1 MAEKSFFHEPALLHE
16 AIEILNPQPGSVMLD
31 ATVGGG
37 GDSSAIAE
45 RISPGGTLIAIDR
58 DAEAVQAA
66 EERLRR
72 FQNMVNIRVYHS
84 DFLNLSTVLTNYPLL
99 NGALFDLGVSS
110 HQLDSERGFSFMR
123 DEPLDMRMDQSKGFT
138 AADLLAS
145 MTEQELWRVLRE
157 NGEERW
163 ARAISRSI
171 IARRSSGEPILTTGE
186 LAKVVMNAVPRKYWP
201 GNIHVATRTFQ
212 SIRRIVNDE
221 ANQLTI
227 GLKTVIDHLAPG
239 GRLAVISF
247 HSLEDRVVKRMFAD
261 AAGRSASPPRSS
273 PAALLNVDE
282 INPVLR
288 LITRKPIT
296 ITQAETERNPRSR
309 SAVLRAGEK
318 LPH

>member
-1 MAEKSFFHEPALLHE
+1 
-16 AIEILNPQPGSVMLD
+16 MLD
-31 ATVGGG
+31 ATAGGG

-123 DEPLDMRMDQSKGFT
+123 DEQLDMRMDSSKGFT
-138 AADLLAS
+138 AEELLAS
-145 MTEQELWRVLRE
+145 ITEQELWRVLRE

-163 ARAISRSI
+163 ARAIARSI
-171 IARRSSGEPILTTGE
+171 IARRSSGEPIHTTGE
-186 LAKVVMNAVPRKYWP
+186 LAKVVMNAVPRKYWS

-227 GLKTVIDHLAPG
+227 GLKTVIDQLAPG
-239 GRLAVISF
+239 GRLAVISY

-261 AAGRSASPPRSS
+261 AAGRNASPPRSS
-273 PAALLNVDE
+273 PAALLNVEKTD
-282 INPVLR
+282 PVLR
-288 LITRKPIT
+288 LLTRKPIT
-296 ITQAETERNPRSR
+296 PTQSELERNPRSR
-309 SAVLRAGEK
+309 SAVLRAVEK